1 MVKKN
6 QRSDARKLKK
16 TTFEIIET
24 SKVVSFSYKNPPKYP
39 RKDTVSLS
47 KKIVTRIQESSTFN
61 RFDIG
66 NTNDSTT
73 TTKKLPDPK
82 VIYLLE
88 SVISK
93 YILTSKRKE
102 WRQYV
107 CWVQ

>member
-1 MVKKN
+1 MAKKN

-24 SKVVSFSYKNPPKYP
+24 SKVVSFSYKNPPNKYP

-73 TTKKLPDPK
+73 TTKNYQIPKL
-82 VIYLLE
+82 Y
-88 SVISK
+88 ISWK
-93 YILTSKRKE
+93 A
-102 WRQYV
+102 
-107 CWVQ
+107 